1 MIFKG
6 KRKMRIC
13 FQQTR
18 EQTTLMKLAL
28 NAEYTYSKKTLL
40 LCRHFLNK
48 TFKVEFNDGG
58 TASLICWMSGDS
70 GEERGE
76 FHEHRTLI

>member
-1 MIFKG
+1 
-6 KRKMRIC
+6 MRIC

-58 TASLICWMSGDS
+58 TASLIC
-70 GEERGE
+70 
-76 FHEHRTLI
+76 